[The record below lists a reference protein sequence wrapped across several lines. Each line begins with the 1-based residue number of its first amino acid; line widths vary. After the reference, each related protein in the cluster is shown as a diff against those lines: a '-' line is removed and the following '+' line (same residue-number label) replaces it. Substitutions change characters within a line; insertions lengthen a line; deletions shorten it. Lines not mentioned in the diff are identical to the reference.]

1 MLKEILKEKRP
12 RLTDS
17 SLNTYASVL
26 RNVYKRAF
34 DENVKEEDMDIKRFD
49 EEEEKVLKSVET
61 YAPSKRKSILAAL
74 VVITGGNTKY
84 RKPMLEDIAEYREEI
99 GKQQKTEKQKEN
111 WVTTEELQQ
120 MYEKWKAIAAPLLKR
135 KDALSSGELQR
146 VQNFVMLAL
155 YRLIP
160 PRRSA
165 DFFNFKI
172 RNANETEDNFMKPT
186 KVKKGQ
192 PEPTDASGEAIKTKQ
207 MFVFNKY
214 KTAWKYHA
222 QNSPVP
228 EELEKI
234 MKAWIRV
241 NPHDYLLIDTNG
253 NKLDAS
259 KMHQR
264 FNAIFGRKVSTT
276 AFRHSFLTDKYKNTM
291 EAMQEMDA
299 DLQRMGSSS
308 AQASTY
314 VKLD

>member
-34 DENVKEEDMDIKRFD
+34 GDAKEEDMDVKKFD
-49 EEEEKVLKSVET
+49 KDTKEVLET
-61 YAPSKRKSILAAL
+61 VDGYAASKRKSILAAL
-74 VVITGGNTKY
+74 VVITDGNQAY

-99 GKQQKTEKQKEN
+99 GKQQKTEKQKQN

-120 MYEKWKAIAAPLLKR
+120 MYAKWKAIATPLLKR
-135 KDALSSGELQR
+135 KDALTSQELQR

-155 YRLIP
+155 YTLIP

-165 DFFNFKI
+165 DYFNFKI
-172 RNANETEDNFMKPT
+172 RNINETEDNFMKPT

-192 PEPTDASGEAIKTKQ
+192 PEPTDASGDRITTKQ

-222 QNSPVP
+222 QNCPVP

-234 MKAWIRV
+234 IKAWIRV
-241 NPHDYLLIDTNG
+241 NPHEYLLIDTNG

-264 FNAIFGRKVSTT
+264 FNAIFTRKVSTT
-276 AFRHSFLTDKYKNTM
+276 AFRHSFLTDKYKDTM
-291 EAMQEMDA
+291 ESMQEMNS
-299 DLQRMGSSS
+299 DLQKMGSSS

>member
-12 RLTDS
+12 HLSDS
-17 SLNTYASVL
+17 SVNTYASVL

-34 DENVKEEDMDIKRFD
+34 NSDAKEEDMNIDRFNK
-49 EEEEKVLKSVET
+49 EEEKVLESVKS

-74 VVITGGNTKY
+74 VVISGGNAKY

-99 GKQQKTEKQKEN
+99 GLQKKSQKQKEN
-111 WVTTEELQQ
+111 WVSTEELQQ
-120 MYEKWKAIAAPLLKR
+120 MYAKWNAIATPLLKR
-135 KDALSSGELQR
+135 KDALTSQELQR

-155 YRLIP
+155 YTLIP

-165 DFFNFKI
+165 DYFNFKI
-172 RNANETEDNFMKPT
+172 RNVNESEDNFMKPT
-186 KVKKGQ
+186 KVKKGN
-192 PEPTDASGEAIKTKQ
+192 PEPTDASGERITTKQ

-228 EELEKI
+228 PELENI
-234 MKAWIRV
+234 IKAWIRV
-241 NPHDYLLIDTNG
+241 NPHEYLLVDTNG

-276 AFRHSFLTDKYKNTM
+276 AFRHSFLTDKYKDTM
-291 EAMQEMDA
+291 EAMQEMNS
-299 DLQRMGSSS
+299 DLQKMGSSS